1 MEKSDKKRIL
11 TRVLIVIAALTL
23 LSCCFLGSTFA
34 KYVTNETGT
43 AQVGVAKWDIDVE
56 VPAASG
62 GTSAVTVNTGK
73 LSPDDTVYDQATH
86 ATKPRFH
93 TSDKFLVAIVT
104 NNSDVKATITVSAG
118 TSADC
123 NVIEEPATGADNYN
137 DFTKTEA
144 VKCFS
149 IKFYTSDTNSAAA
162 ATEELASETLDA
174 KTDSATDAI
183 YIFAEV
189 TWTSQDTAEK
199 SGDALDTWIGQY
211 VTSVSWTLT
220 YSAVQDSEL
229 PTTTTP
235 VP

>member
-34 KYVTNETGT
+34 KYVTDETGT

-56 VPAASG
+56 TAGSTNVD
-62 GTSAVTVNTGK
+62 VNLNK
-73 LSPDDTVYDQATH
+73 LSPDMADYNSGST
-86 ATKPRFH
+86 RSH

-118 TSADC
+118 DTATCVLVADHPST
-123 NVIEEPATGADNYN
+123 EQGFED
-137 DFTKTEA
+137 KSTEA
-144 VKCFS
+144 AACFS
-149 IKFYTSDTNSAAA
+149 IKLYKSDTNDATD
-162 ATEELASETLDA
+162 ATEKLASETLDA
-174 KTDSATDAI
+174 KTDSATDVI

-189 TWTSQDTAEK
+189 TWTSQDATEN
-199 SGDALDTWIGQY
+199 GDTLDTWIGQY

-220 YSAVQDSEL
+220 YKAVQASE
-229 PTTTTP
+229 
-235 VP
+235 VPAPPAP

>member
-34 KYVTNETGT
+34 RYVTSESGSGT
-43 AQVGVAKWDIDVE
+43 VGVAKWDIGVE
-56 VPAASG
+56 TAGS
-62 GTSAVTVNTGK
+62 TNVTVNSNK
-73 LSPDDTVYDQATH
+73 LSPSMTEYVSSTH
-86 ATKPRFH
+86 ATNPRSH

-123 NVIEEPATGADNYN
+123 VVIEKPATGADNYDN
-137 DFTKTEA
+137 FTNTEA

-149 IKFYTSDTNSAAA
+149 IKFYTSDTNDATK
-162 ATEELASETLDA
+162 ATEELVSKTLDA
-174 KTDSATDAI
+174 KTTDSADAI

-189 TWTSQDTAEK
+189 TWTSQDT
-199 SGDALDTWIGQY
+199 SGNGDALDTWIGQY
-211 VTSVSWTLT
+211 VTSVSWALT
-220 YSAVQDSEL
+220 YTAVQASEV
-229 PTTTTP
+229 PTTP
-235 VP
+235 PAP

>member
-34 KYVTNETGT
+34 KYVTDETGS

-56 VPAASG
+56 TAGS
-62 GTSAVTVNTGK
+62 TNVTVNSNK
-73 LSPDDTVYDQATH
+73 LSPDDTEYDQATH
-86 ATKPRFH
+86 ASKPRSH

-118 TSADC
+118 DTATC
-123 NVIEEPATGADNYN
+123 NVMEGAEDQDGYE
-137 DFTKTEA
+137 DKSTDA
-144 VKCFS
+144 AKCFS
-149 IKFYTSDTNSAAA
+149 IKFYKSDTNDADA
-162 ATEELASETLDA
+162 ATEVLVSETLNA
-174 KTDSATDAI
+174 KTADPADAI

-189 TWTSQDTAEK
+189 TWTSQDATGN
-199 SGDALDTWIGQY
+199 GDTLDTWIGQY

-220 YSAVQDSEL
+220 YKAVQASEV
-229 PTTTTP
+229 PATP
-235 VP
+235 AP

>member
-34 KYVTNETGT
+34 KYVTDEFGS

-62 GTSAVTVNTGK
+62 GTSAVTVNTSK
-73 LSPDDTVYDQATH
+73 LSPDMADYQSGST
-86 ATKPRFH
+86 RSH

-104 NNSDVKATITVSAG
+104 NNSDVKATITVSGGDTA
-118 TSADC
+118 TCVLVADHPST
-123 NVIEEPATGADNYN
+123 EEGFED
-137 DFTKTEA
+137 KSTEA
-144 VKCFS
+144 AACFS
-149 IKFYTSDTNSAAA
+149 IKFYTSDTNDAEK
-162 ATEELASETLDA
+162 ATKELASETLDA
-174 KTDSATDAI
+174 KTDSATDVI

-189 TWTSQDTAEK
+189 TWTSQDATEN
-199 SGDALDTWIGQY
+199 GDTLDTWIGQY

-220 YSAVQDSEL
+220 YKAVQASEV
-229 PTTTTP
+229 PATP
-235 VP
+235 AP

>member
-34 KYVTNETGT
+34 KYVTDETGT

-56 VPAASG
+56 TAGSTNVD
-62 GTSAVTVNTGK
+62 VNLNK
-73 LSPDDTVYDQATH
+73 LSPDMADYNSGST
-86 ATKPRFH
+86 RSH

-118 TSADC
+118 DTATCVLVADHPST
-123 NVIEEPATGADNYN
+123 EQGFED
-137 DFTKTEA
+137 KSTEA
-144 VKCFS
+144 AACFS
-149 IKFYTSDTNSAAA
+149 IKLYKSDTNDATD
-162 ATEELASETLDA
+162 ATEKLVSETLNA
-174 KTDSATDAI
+174 KTADPADAI

-189 TWTSQDTAEK
+189 TWTSQDTTGN
-199 SGDALDTWIGQY
+199 GDELDTWIGQY

-220 YSAVQDSEL
+220 YKAVQASEL
-229 PTTTTP
+229 PTAQP
-235 VP
+235 

>member
-34 KYVTNETGT
+34 KYVTNETGS
-43 AQVGVAKWDIDVE
+43 AQVNVAKWDIGVE
-56 VPAASG
+56 TA
-62 GTSAVTVNTGK
+62 GTTNVTVNTGK
-73 LSPDDTVYDQATH
+73 LSPDDAVYDQATH
-86 ATKPRFH
+86 ATKPRVH

-104 NNSDVKATITVSAG
+104 NNSDVKATITVSPG

-123 NVIEEPATGADNYN
+123 VVIEKPATGADNYDN
-137 DFTKTEA
+137 FTKTEA

-149 IKFYTSDTNSAAA
+149 IKLYKSDTND
-162 ATEELASETLDA
+162 ATDATVELVSETLNA
-174 KTDSATDAI
+174 KTADPADAI

-189 TWTSQDTAEK
+189 TWTSQDTTGN
-199 SGDALDTWIGQY
+199 GDALDTWIGQY

-220 YSAVQDSEL
+220 YEAVQASE
-229 PTTTTP
+229 
-235 VP
+235 VPAQP

>member
-34 KYVTNETGT
+34 KYVTDADGT
-43 AQVGVAKWDIDVE
+43 AQIGVAKWDIDVE

-62 GTSAVTVNTGK
+62 GTSAVTVNTSK
-73 LSPDDTVYDQATH
+73 LSPDMADYQSGKT
-86 ATKPRFH
+86 RSH
-93 TSDKFLVAIVT
+93 TSGKFLVAIVT
-104 NNSDVKATITVSAG
+104 NNSDVKATITVSPG

-123 NVIEEPATGADNYN
+123 VVIEKPATGADNYDN
-137 DFTKTEA
+137 FTKTEA

-149 IKFYTSDTNSAAA
+149 IKFYQATSNSADA
-162 ATEELASETLDA
+162 ATEELVSETLDA

-183 YIFAEV
+183 YIFAQV
-189 TWTSQDTAEK
+189 TWTSQDT
-199 SGDALDTWIGQY
+199 SGNGDALDTWIGQY

-220 YSAVQDSEL
+220 YKAVQASEV
-229 PTTTTP
+229 PATP
-235 VP
+235 AP

>member
-34 KYVTNETGT
+34 RYVTDETGT

-62 GTSAVTVNTGK
+62 GTSAVTVNTSK
-73 LSPDDTVYDQATH
+73 LSPDDTDYDSETHGAT
-86 ATKPRFH
+86 PRSH

-104 NNSDVKATITVSAG
+104 NNSDVKATITVSGGDTA
-118 TSADC
+118 TCVLVADHPST
-123 NVIEEPATGADNYN
+123 EQGFED
-137 DFTKTEA
+137 KSTEA
-144 VKCFS
+144 AACFS
-149 IKFYTSDTNSAAA
+149 IKFYKSDTNDAKK
-162 ATEELASETLDA
+162 ATKELASETLDA
-174 KTDSATDAI
+174 KTADPADAI

-189 TWTSQDTAEK
+189 TWESQDTAQE
-199 SGDALDTWIGQY
+199 SGDTLDTWIGQY

-220 YSAVQDSEL
+220 YKAVQASEV
-229 PTTTTP
+229 PATP
-235 VP
+235 AP

>member
-34 KYVTNETGT
+34 KYVTDEFGS

-62 GTSAVTVNTGK
+62 GTSAVTVNTSK
-73 LSPDDTVYDQATH
+73 LSPDMEDYQSGST
-86 ATKPRFH
+86 RSH

-104 NNSDVKATITVSAG
+104 NYSDVKATITVSPG

-123 NVIEEPATGADNYN
+123 VVIEKPATGADNYDN
-137 DFTKTEA
+137 FTKTEA

-149 IKFYTSDTNSAAA
+149 IKFYQSD
-162 ATEELASETLDA
+162 
-174 KTDSATDAI
+174 TDSADDATAELSGTKTATLEAKTGDTTDAI

-189 TWTSQDTAEK
+189 TWTSQDTTEN
-199 SGDALDTWIGQY
+199 GDALDTWIGQY

-220 YSAVQDSEL
+220 YTAVQASEV
-229 PTTTTP
+229 PATP
-235 VP
+235 AP

>member
-34 KYVTNETGT
+34 RYVTSESGS

-62 GTSAVTVNTGK
+62 GTSAVTVNTSK
-73 LSPDDTVYDQATH
+73 LSPDMADYQSGKT
-86 ATKPRFH
+86 RSN

-123 NVIEEPATGADNYN
+123 VVIEKPATGADNYDN
-137 DFTKTEA
+137 FTKTEA

-149 IKFYTSDTNSAAA
+149 IKFYTSDTNSADAA
-162 ATEELASETLDA
+162 ATELSDEKTATLDA
-174 KTDSATDAI
+174 KTTDSADAI
-183 YIFAEV
+183 YIFAQV
-189 TWTSQDTAEK
+189 TWTSQDTADA

-211 VTSVSWTLT
+211 VTSVSWALT
-220 YSAVQDSEL
+220 YTATQNSEL
-229 PTTTTP
+229 PP
-235 VP
+235 ARP

>member
-34 KYVTNETGT
+34 KYVTDADGT
-43 AQVGVAKWDIDVE
+43 AQIGVAKWDIDVE

-62 GTSAVTVNTGK
+62 GTSAVTVNTSK
-73 LSPDDTVYDQATH
+73 LSPDMADYQSGKT
-86 ATKPRFH
+86 RSN

-104 NNSDVKATITVSAG
+104 NNSDVKATITVSG
-118 TSADC
+118 GDTPKC
-123 NVIEEPATGADNYN
+123 NVMEGATDETGYEDKST
-137 DFTKTEA
+137 DA

-149 IKFYTSDTNSAAA
+149 IKLYKSDTNDATD
-162 ATEELASETLDA
+162 ATEKLVSETLNA
-174 KTDSATDAI
+174 KTADPADAI

-189 TWTSQDTAEK
+189 TWTSQDTTGN
-199 SGDALDTWIGQY
+199 GDELDTWIGQY

-220 YSAVQDSEL
+220 YKAVQASEA
-229 PTTTTP
+229 PATSAP
-235 VP
+235 

>member
-34 KYVTNETGT
+34 KYVTNADGT
-43 AQVGVAKWDIDVE
+43 AQIGVAKWDIDVE

-62 GTSAVTVNTGK
+62 GTSAVTVNTSK
-73 LSPDDTVYDQATH
+73 LSPDDTEYDQATH
-86 ATKPRFH
+86 ASKPRSH

-104 NNSDVKATITVSAG
+104 NNSDVKATITVSPG

-123 NVIEEPATGADNYN
+123 VVIEKPATGADNYDN
-137 DFTKTEA
+137 FTKTEA

-149 IKFYTSDTNSAAA
+149 IKFYQATSNSADA
-162 ATEELASETLDA
+162 ATEELSDTKTATLDA

-183 YIFAEV
+183 YIFAQV
-189 TWTSQDTAEK
+189 TWTSQDT
-199 SGDALDTWIGQY
+199 SGNGDALDTWIGQY

-220 YSAVQDSEL
+220 YSAVQASEL
-229 PTTTTP
+229 PTAQP
-235 VP
+235 

>member
-34 KYVTNETGT
+34 KYVTDETGS

-62 GTSAVTVNTGK
+62 GTSAVTVNTSK
-73 LSPDDTVYDQATH
+73 LSPDDTDYDSETHGAT
-86 ATKPRFH
+86 PRSH

-118 TSADC
+118 DTATC
-123 NVIEEPATGADNYN
+123 NVMEGAEDQDGYV
-137 DFTKTEA
+137 DKSTEA
-144 VKCFS
+144 AACFS
-149 IKFYTSDTNSAAA
+149 IKFYTSDTNDAEK
-162 ATEELASETLDA
+162 ATKELASETLDA
-174 KTDSATDAI
+174 KTADPADAI
-183 YIFAEV
+183 FIFAEV
-189 TWTSQDTAEK
+189 TWESQDTAQE
-199 SGDALDTWIGQY
+199 SGDTLDTWIGQY

-220 YSAVQDSEL
+220 YKAVQASEL
-229 PTTTTP
+229 PTP
-235 VP
+235 PPPAP

>member
-34 KYVTNETGT
+34 KYVTDEFGS

-62 GTSAVTVNTGK
+62 GTSAVTVNTSK
-73 LSPDDTVYDQATH
+73 LSPDMADYQSGST
-86 ATKPRFH
+86 RSH

-118 TSADC
+118 DTATC
-123 NVIEEPATGADNYN
+123 NVMEGAEDQDGYE
-137 DFTKTEA
+137 DKSTDA
-144 VKCFS
+144 AKCFS
-149 IKFYTSDTNSAAA
+149 IKFYKSDTNSADA
-162 ATEELASETLDA
+162 ATEELVSETLNA
-174 KTDSATDAI
+174 KTADPADAI

-189 TWTSQDTAEK
+189 TWTSQDT
-199 SGDALDTWIGQY
+199 SGNGDALDTWIGQY

-220 YSAVQDSEL
+220 YKAVQASEL
-229 PTTTTP
+229 PTVQP
-235 VP
+235 

>member
-34 KYVTNETGT
+34 KYVTDADGT
-43 AQVGVAKWDIDVE
+43 AQIGVAKWDIDVE

-62 GTSAVTVNTGK
+62 GTSAVTVNTSK
-73 LSPDDTVYDQATH
+73 LSPDMADYQSGKT
-86 ATKPRFH
+86 RSN

-104 NNSDVKATITVSAG
+104 NKSDVKATITVSAG
-118 TSADC
+118 DTATC
-123 NVIEEPATGADNYN
+123 NVMADHPSTEEGFED
-137 DFTKTEA
+137 KSTEA
-144 VKCFS
+144 AACFS
-149 IKFYTSDTNSAAA
+149 IKFYKSDTNDATD
-162 ATEELASETLDA
+162 ATEELVSETLDA

-189 TWTSQDTAEK
+189 TWTSQDTAQE

-211 VTSVSWTLT
+211 VTSVSWGLSYT
-220 YSAVQDSEL
+220 AVQASEL
-229 PTTTTP
+229 PTT
-235 VP
+235 